1 MNSVRSSSLSLKYQ
15 RLTPS
20 RWRDIGIRQFEFV
33 AKNQFLFIFR
43 QSIGLVLELN
53 FSWKL
58 TFQQVNLLRLDIL
71 NQTKN
76 ILVLLPSSRI
86 KI

>member
-1 MNSVRSSSLSLKYQ
+1 MNVSMIVLNNEFKES
-15 RLTPS
+15 
-20 RWRDIGIRQFEFV
+20 IRQFEFV

-58 TFQQVNLLRLDIL
+58 TYTF
-71 NQTKN
+71 
-76 ILVLLPSSRI
+76 VLFGLI
-86 KI
+86 TINEF